1 MTLIMNNKLYLILL
15 LATSLNALYDS
26 NSKVIHL
33 TKDNFNDLVINS
45 DDLWIVEFYAPW
57 CGHCKSLAPEYD
69 KAAKALNGMVRFG
82 AVDMDKEQSV
92 GAPFEIK
99 GFPTLKIFGANK
111 KKPTDYNSERTTKA
125 IVDQLISEIRKLAS
139 ERLNSKGSS
148 SSGSQKSH
156 DHQGHDHHG
165 HDHHGHDHSH
175 DDHAG
180 SSDVV
185 DLTSDNFN
193 NLVLQ
198 DGMGWMVI
206 FYAPWCGHC
215 KSALPEWNEAAATMK
230 KEKRI
235 RFGRINCDDHKSACA
250 DYNVK
255 GYPTIKWFAN
265 GKDEDYQGGRDKAS
279 FINFVEGKKEFI
291 SPPKPLQEMAS
302 QDIFN
307 EACID
312 NDGGLCV
319 IAFLPSVQDSGAEK
333 RKEYIAE
340 LENIKGKHKGKPLS
354 FLWSE
359 GGSNFDFEDSFG
371 LGFGF
376 PALIAI
382 HNGKKKYAVMRS
394 HYNASGID
402 KFIGDLM
409 VGRVQIQS
417 FYQIPQIKTKKRKV
431 ESEEL

>member
-1 MTLIMNNKLYLILL
+1 MIKKISLILL
-15 LATSLNALYDS
+15 ITSICAFYDS

-33 TKDNFNDLVINS
+33 TKDNFNELVTNS
-45 DDLWIVEFYAPW
+45 DDLWIVEFYAHW
-57 CGHCKSLAPEYD
+57 CGHCKSLVPEYD
-69 KAAKALNGMVRFG
+69 KAAKALNGMVKFG

-139 ERLNSKGSS
+139 ERINAKGSS
-148 SSGSQKSH
+148 TGSQKS
-156 DHQGHDHHG
+156 QGSANHDHH
-165 HDHHGHDHSH
+165 DHAGHSH
-175 DDHAG
+175 SSGDDHAG

-185 DLTSDNFN
+185 ELTGDNFKE
-193 NLVLQ
+193 LVMQ
-198 DGMGWMVI
+198 DGIGWLVM
-206 FYAPWCGHC
+206 FFAPWCGHC
-215 KSALPEWNEAAATMK
+215 KSAIPELNEAAAAMK

-235 RFGRINCDDHKSACA
+235 RFARINCDEHKATCA
-250 DYNVK
+250 DFQVR

-265 GKDEDYQGGRDKAS
+265 SKDEDYQMQRDKAS
-279 FINFVEGKKEFI
+279 FISFVEGKKEFI
-291 SPPKPLQEMAS
+291 SPPKALQEMLN
-302 QDIFN
+302 QEIFN
-307 EACID
+307 EACIE

-319 IAFLPSVQDSGAEK
+319 IAFLPSLVDSGVEK
-333 RKEYIAE
+333 RAEYIAE
-340 LENIKGKHKGKPLS
+340 LENIKNKHKGKPLS

-376 PALIAI
+376 PALLAI

-394 HYNASGID
+394 HYNLSGID

-409 VGRVQIQS
+409 VGRVSIQS
-417 FYQIPQIKTKKRKV
+417 FYQIPNIKTKKPKV
-431 ESEEL
+431 TSEEL